1 MEARDYVRKNERLL
15 TPLNTIMYVVQ
26 SSSPYD
32 YSCLFNPANSI
43 THMQTLMHKYLRPI
57 RSFGAAYGSLRSL
70 RSAFTMNTSHKKRTQ
85 TTVFFSETM
94 DSHSS
99 TNGERPTFACTIP
112 LRNFHT
118 DFPRDARHPQWPAPG
133 SEYLHIDDR
142 AHKSLVS
149 FLKKISRLASAFIY
163 IH

>member
-1 MEARDYVRKNERLL
+1 MLGLITKNEFQSPYPVEARDYVLKNERLL

-43 THMQTLMHKYLRPI
+43 THTQTIMHKYLRPI

-85 TTVFFSETM
+85 NPDYGVL
-94 DSHSS
+94 
-99 TNGERPTFACTIP
+99 
-112 LRNFHT
+112 LRNKR
-118 DFPRDARHPQWPAPG
+118 FPQQYEWRAP
-133 SEYLHIDDR
+133 YVRLHN
-142 AHKSLVS
+142 
-149 FLKKISRLASAFIY
+149 SAPKFP
-163 IH
+163 H